1 MGKKEIRKNDGV
13 QRSQGRMADNEL
25 QLAPIA
31 AGGGCR
37 SPTEREGSL
46 EHARL
51 ETSSQAR
58 LQRLAERRYQQASE
72 RKRCGTLR
80 AVAEGRGTW
89 WAEWVTHS
97 RGPHRAAESSRRK
110 LAVVGGSGWLTT
122 AV

>member
-31 AGGGCR
+31 AGGGCW